1 MANVL
6 PFRDVRLE
14 ELVDINI
21 RLVEIKEELE
31 AIEWRGMLNE
41 EWIVVKGRYLEEMKA
56 LRERVETIQRK
67 MVH

>member
-56 LRERVETIQRK
+56 LRDRVESIQRK

>member
-31 AIEWRGMLNE
+31 SIEWRGMLNE